1 MMRDFRQVDVFT
13 EDPCRGNPVAVVHG
27 ADGLSDDEMQL
38 FARWTNLSETT
49 FLLPPRDDRADY
61 RVRIFTPGR
70 ELPFAGHPTLGTCHA
85 WLEAGGRPAEPGVV
99 VQECEAGLIPIRRTA
114 GRLAF
119 AAPPLVRGGPVEEPL
134 IAEIAAILGIKRDD
148 IADAQWADNGPGWVA
163 VLLHSAEAVLAL
175 AQPDCDFDLGVV
187 GPYPPGSPEAFEV
200 RAFFL
205 SGGKTAEDPVTG
217 SLNASLAQWLLGSG
231 KATAPYVASQGTA
244 LGRRGRVHV
253 NTGEDGQIYVGGGTL
268 TLITGTVR
276 L

>member
-205 SGGKTAEDPVTG
+205 SGGKTAEVPVTG